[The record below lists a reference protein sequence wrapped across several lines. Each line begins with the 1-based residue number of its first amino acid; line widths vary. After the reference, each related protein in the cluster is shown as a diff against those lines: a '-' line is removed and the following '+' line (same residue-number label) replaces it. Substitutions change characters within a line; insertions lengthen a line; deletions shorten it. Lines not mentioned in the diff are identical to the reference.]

1 VLSLWLIRNPPAI
14 FSGKRPPVMAFCG

>member
-14 FSGKRPPVMAFCG
+14 FSGKRPPVMVFCG